1 MQKAQLFSCVCII
14 AVWVFMLVPFY
25 FNAGVIICN
34 IIILVFDVHIDFFTT
49 MQIIFTVKISLKSC
63 HL

>member
-1 MQKAQLFSCVCII
+1 MQKTQPFSRVCII
-14 AVWVFMLVPFY
+14 TVWVFILVSFY

-49 MQIIFTVKISLKSC
+49 MQIIFTVKVSL
-63 HL
+63 